1 MHCRKRTKKSAPK
14 PRRKKAKTDPTP
26 SGGDTPRTRLAPA
39 REAAAK
45 AAREAED
52 AAAKATA
59 AAEVAV
65 AAERQVI
72 HALEIEDA
80 PPSSIARRYAL
91 LGNKCLAETYCCQYK
106 ICLPYFFITSQKP
119 SFITDACVAFTN
131 YYVQT

>member
-26 SGGDTPRTRLAPA
+26 SGEDTPRTRLALA
-39 REAAAK
+39 REATTK
-45 AAREAED
+45 AAREVED

-59 AAEVAV
+59 AVEVAA

-72 HALEIEDA
+72 PALEIEDA
-80 PPSSIARRYAL
+80 PPSSTARRYAL

-106 ICLPYFFITSQKP
+106 ICLPYFLSQAKEL